1 MSQQLYIDGKLIVS
15 LVDSTSFFDVAN
27 FEQRY
32 RRIYKLD
39 DGTTLVWKSEGDVHP
54 TTVTPRKYRK
64 HTNQRLLED
73 CFNGKAN

>member
-1 MSQQLYIDGKLIVS
+1 MGQQSYIDGKLIVS
-15 LVDSTSFFDVAN
+15 VERSDSFFDN
-27 FEQRY
+27 LSREERY
-32 RRIYKLD
+32 RRLYKLD
-39 DGTTLVWKSEGDVHP
+39 DGTTFIWRSEGDVHP